1 MSYTRDAAVF
11 RDRALNAGLSD
22 VVVDLLKEGGIDT
35 IAKTAFCSSYLPG
48 NPDESPM
55 QQALKDALQ
64 RDYTTAEMASFR
76 YLYNECYAIVSQEM
90 KILVERSADA
100 NDTRRLTNVERADR
114 YQKQVKRLAGLN
126 IKGFL
131 EPSDSLVD
139 IACTQYDNNRLAYIP
154 WEKCTSRSD
163 EQEKDL
169 KKDQTLTL
177 DVSSGKLKVDKKRD
191 EVLADIQSDLKVQ
204 QALQRRA
211 LAYDQANVI
220 GYHELS
226 RWHDKL
232 LKARLTDPPPGY
244 SRITFGQMERAD
256 RKFFA
261 ELCDQTR
268 GGIQMVNDG
277 RPVET
282 VLKDCMFDAEVLHCL
297 QPLPASQSSNA
308 AVINR
313 RQQQCEEPTVQ
324 DVKRQR
330 KIHAFGQGKGKGKVM
345 PHEMVALGC
354 RATTNAGQ
362 PICYSFSLGNCSEKP
377 VKGRCSKGF
386 HVCAIP
392 GCGGHHAAKDC
403 PKRTQGS

>member
-1 MSYTRDAAVF
+1 MSYTRDVAVF
-11 RDRALNAGLSD
+11 SDRALSAGLS
-22 VVVDLLKEGGIDT
+22 VAVVDLLKEAGIDT

-48 NPDESPM
+48 NPDESPT
-55 QQALKDALQ
+55 QQAFKDALK
-64 RDYTTAEMASFR
+64 REYTASEMAAFR

-90 KILVERSADA
+90 KVLVERSADA
-100 NDTRRLTNVERADR
+100 TDTRRLTNVERADR
-114 YQKQVKRLAGLN
+114 YQKQVKRLTGLN

-154 WEKCTSRSD
+154 WEKCTSRTD

-177 DVSSGKLKVDKKRD
+177 DVTSGKLKVDKKKD
-191 EVLADIQSDLKVQ
+191 EILADVQSDLKVQ

-211 LAYDQANVI
+211 LAYDQANVV
-220 GYHELS
+220 GFHELS
-226 RWHDKL
+226 KWHDKL

-244 SRITFGQMERAD
+244 SRISFSQMERAD

-268 GGIQMVNDG
+268 SGIQTVTEG
-277 RPVET
+277 RPVELA
-282 VLKDCMFDAEVLHCL
+282 LKDCMFDAEVLHCL
-297 QPLPASQSSNA
+297 QPLPAAQGGGSVSAIREPNNVRSQPYKAKGKGKTPSA
-308 AVINR
+308 
-313 RQQQCEEPTVQ
+313 
-324 DVKRQR
+324 DK
-330 KIHAFGQGKGKGKVM
+330 GKGKGKVM

-362 PICYSFSLGNCSEKP
+362 PICYSFSLGNCTEKP

-392 GCGGHHAAKDC
+392 GCGAHHAAKDC

>member
-1 MSYTRDAAVF
+1 M
-11 RDRALNAGLSD
+11 
-22 VVVDLLKEGGIDT
+22 
-35 IAKTAFCSSYLPG
+35 
-48 NPDESPM
+48 
-55 QQALKDALQ
+55 
-64 RDYTTAEMASFR
+64 
-76 YLYNECYAIVSQEM
+76 
-90 KILVERSADA
+90 
-100 NDTRRLTNVERADR
+100 
-114 YQKQVKRLAGLN
+114 
-126 IKGFL
+126 
-131 EPSDSLVD
+131 D

-211 LAYDQANVI
+211 LAYDQANVV

-226 RWHDKL
+226 KWHDKL

-268 GGIQMVNDG
+268 SGIQMVNDG
-277 RPVET
+277 RS
-282 VLKDCMFDAEVLHCL
+282 
-297 QPLPASQSSNA
+297 QPYKTSKGKGKSMPL
-308 AVINR
+308 
-313 RQQQCEEPTVQ
+313 
-324 DVKRQR
+324 DK
-330 KIHAFGQGKGKGKVM
+330 GKGKGKVM

>member
-1 MSYTRDAAVF
+1 MSYTRDVAVF
-11 RDRALNAGLSD
+11 SDRALSAGLS
-22 VVVDLLKEGGIDT
+22 VAVVDLLKEAGIDT

-55 QQALKDALQ
+55 QQAFKDALK
-64 RDYTTAEMASFR
+64 RDYTASEMAAFR

-90 KILVERSADA
+90 KVLAERSADA
-100 NDTRRLTNVERADR
+100 TDTRRLTNVERADR
-114 YQKQVKRLAGLN
+114 YQKQVKRLTGLN

-154 WEKCTSRSD
+154 WEKCTSRTD

-177 DVSSGKLKVDKKRD
+177 DVSSGKLKVDKKKD
-191 EVLADIQSDLKVQ
+191 EILADVQSDLKVQ

-211 LAYDQANVI
+211 LAYDQANVVSF
-220 GYHELS
+220 HELS
-226 RWHDKL
+226 KWHDKL

-244 SRITFGQMERAD
+244 SRISFSQMERAD

-268 GGIQMVNDG
+268 SGIQTVTEG
-277 RPVET
+277 RPVELA
-282 VLKDCMFDAEVLHCL
+282 LKDCMFDAEVLHCL
-297 QPLPASQSSNA
+297 QPLPAAQGSGSVASIRETNNVRSQPYKTKGKGK
-308 AVINR
+308 AV
-313 RQQQCEEPTVQ
+313 PT
-324 DVKRQR
+324 DK
-330 KIHAFGQGKGKGKVM
+330 GKGKGKVM

-354 RATTNAGQ
+354 RSTTNAGQ
-362 PICYSFSLGNCSEKP
+362 PICYSFSLGTCSEKP

-392 GCGGHHAAKDC
+392 GCGAHHAAKDC

>member
-1 MSYTRDAAVF
+1 MSYTRDGAVF
-11 RDRALNAGLSD
+11 NDRALSAGLSSD
-22 VVVDLLKEGGIDT
+22 VVQLLKDAGIDT

-55 QQALKDALQ
+55 QQAFKDALK
-64 RDYTTAEMASFR
+64 RDYTAAEMAAFR
-76 YLYNECYAIVSQEM
+76 YLFNECYAIVSQEM
-90 KILVERSADA
+90 KVLVERSADA
-100 NDTRRLTNVERADR
+100 ADTRRLTNVERADR
-114 YQKQVKRLAGLN
+114 YEKQVKRLSGLN

-131 EPSDSLVD
+131 EPSDALVD

-154 WEKCTSRSD
+154 WEKCTSRTD

-177 DVSSGKLKVDKKRD
+177 DVSSGKLKLDKKKD
-191 EVLADIQSDLKVQ
+191 EAVADVQSDLKVQ

-211 LAYDQANVI
+211 LAYDQANVV
-220 GYHELS
+220 GFHQLS
-226 RWHDKL
+226 KWHDKL

-244 SRITFGQMERAD
+244 ARITFTQMERAD

-268 GGIQMVNDG
+268 SGIQTVGTD
-277 RPVET
+277 RPVEG

-297 QPLPASQSSNA
+297 QPLPVSSSSQSGVVRETNNVRSQPYKTGKGKGKPSNG
-308 AVINR
+308 
-313 RQQQCEEPTVQ
+313 E
-324 DVKRQR
+324 K
-330 KIHAFGQGKGKGKVM
+330 GKGKGKVM
-345 PHEMVALGC
+345 PHEMVAMGC
-354 RATTNAGQ
+354 RSTTNAGQ
-362 PICYSFSLGNCSEKP
+362 PICYSFSLGNCNEKP

-392 GCGGHHAAKDC
+392 GCGAHHAAKDC